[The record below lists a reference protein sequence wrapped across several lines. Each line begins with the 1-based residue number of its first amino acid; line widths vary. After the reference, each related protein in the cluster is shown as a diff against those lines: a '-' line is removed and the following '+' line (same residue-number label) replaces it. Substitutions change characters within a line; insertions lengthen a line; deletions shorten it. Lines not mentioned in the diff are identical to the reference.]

1 MGGDRRRIRVW
12 LHCAPRCPAA
22 SSTRATGM
30 VTHHMFQRVHLMFSN
45 HPPGKSTAAI
55 GPASPGLLWGIVL
68 MASTLWAGDDID
80 FFETKIRPV
89 LVEHCYACHSAT
101 AASQQKLR
109 GNLFLDSRTGSQRGG
124 ESGPAV
130 VAGKPEASLLLSA
143 LRYESFKMPPAG
155 KLPDRVI
162 ADFVTWIEMGAP
174 DPRSAKTD
182 GQSKPPDQPPPGWAF
197 QPPQQHPLP
206 EVTQGDW
213 PRGALD
219 RLVLANLETHGIQP
233 APAADKRTLLRRATY
248 DLLGLPPTAAEL
260 EAFVAD
266 DRPQAFEQAVAAL
279 LAAPDFGIRW
289 ARHWL
294 DNVRYAE
301 DDPTCAANNNGS
313 FSIAPYRDWVVDA
326 FNRDLPYDAFVR
338 LQVAGDLVPNDHTR
352 TTYAER
358 LTATGIWG
366 LAHLIEGNDREKV
379 VADFVDEQLDVL
391 GRTFL
396 GLTISCARCHDHKFD
411 PITQQEYYALAGI
424 FYSSHIF
431 TFPGSSARTRQ
442 RVQQRLLESPAAQLT
457 FATKQARL
465 KTVRA
470 AITAIEK
477 QHRSALA
484 LKNVRRDLTA
494 ITSEELPPDPET
506 RKQKKWKERVK
517 RAQELREQETKL
529 LQDQQRKQW
538 DPNPTALQRHPQLV
552 TERDRLQQEVDAV
565 PLRMV
570 MQEGPVP
577 NTRHQQIG
585 DLRLFLRGN
594 HLAPGPLVPRGFP
607 AVLTDAGDSSVRIT
621 GSGRLQLANW
631 LTQADHPLTARVMAN
646 RIWQHLFGTGIVATP
661 SNFGR
666 LGQPPTHPELLDL
679 LAIRLIEHHWSV
691 KALIHEIMTSSTY
704 QQASI
709 PPAGSLQRDPEN
721 RYFGRMHRKRL
732 DAEALKDTLLSH
744 TGVVARATA
753 GELPQS
759 GRALYDKASRDKP
772 QTMLGLFDGADPDLV
787 VPRREDSTSATQAL
801 FMLNNPLALE
811 AAVALAR
818 QAISAAENEQTR
830 VTLIYQRL
838 FGRPASQQEQ
848 QLATEILNHA
858 RGTRQRLI
866 AAGQQEVDLSVGP
879 WHDFCMALLCS
890 NEFLY
895 LD

>member
-1 MGGDRRRIRVW
+1 M
-12 LHCAPRCPAA
+12 
-22 SSTRATGM
+22 
-30 VTHHMFQRVHLMFSN
+30 
-45 HPPGKSTAAI
+45 
-55 GPASPGLLWGIVL
+55 
-68 MASTLWAGDDID
+68 
-80 FFETKIRPV
+80 
-89 LVEHCYACHSAT
+89 
-101 AASQQKLR
+101 
-109 GNLFLDSRTGSQRGG
+109 
-124 ESGPAV
+124 
-130 VAGKPEASLLLSA
+130 
-143 LRYESFKMPPAG
+143 
-155 KLPDRVI
+155 
-162 ADFVTWIEMGAP
+162 
-174 DPRSAKTD
+174 
-182 GQSKPPDQPPPGWAF
+182 
-197 QPPQQHPLP
+197 
-206 EVTQGDW
+206 
-213 PRGALD
+213 
-219 RLVLANLETHGIQP
+219 
-233 APAADKRTLLRRATY
+233 
-248 DLLGLPPTAAEL
+248 
-260 EAFVAD
+260 
-266 DRPQAFEQAVAAL
+266 
-279 LAAPDFGIRW
+279 
-289 ARHWL
+289 
-294 DNVRYAE
+294 
-301 DDPTCAANNNGS
+301 
-313 FSIAPYRDWVVDA
+313 
-326 FNRDLPYDAFVR
+326 
-338 LQVAGDLVPNDHTR
+338 
-352 TTYAER
+352 
-358 LTATGIWG
+358 
-366 LAHLIEGNDREKV
+366 
-379 VADFVDEQLDVL
+379 
-391 GRTFL
+391 
-396 GLTISCARCHDHKFD
+396 
-411 PITQQEYYALAGI
+411 
-424 FYSSHIF
+424 
-431 TFPGSSARTRQ
+431 
-442 RVQQRLLESPAAQLT
+442 
-457 FATKQARL
+457 
-465 KTVRA
+465 
-470 AITAIEK
+470 
-477 QHRSALA
+477 
-484 LKNVRRDLTA
+484 
-494 ITSEELPPDPET
+494 
-506 RKQKKWKERVK
+506 
-517 RAQELREQETKL
+517 
-529 LQDQQRKQW
+529 
-538 DPNPTALQRHPQLV
+538 
-552 TERDRLQQEVDAV
+552 

-607 AVLTDAGDSSVRIT
+607 VVLTDAGDSSVRIT